1 MIKKNTHN
9 FARWAS
15 EKGLFS
21 YFQTLYFLHMFHKKK
36 CHSETFPFALIN
48 PAPEMQDCLASYH
61 FTENGATAVVK
72 SELLHYYISISTVT
86 MFKYVFPWMC
96 LPGFKYLLQVC
107 MCSMWLWTK
116 ITFMEVK
123 QKKKLGKERKTNN
136 ITLHYKDRLLSPNT
150 SFNSMTK
157 IKCLSTL

>member
-1 MIKKNTHN
+1 MKTSLCMNPHLNMTFPSRFTKNKSSLDNDKKKNTHN
-9 FARWAS
+9 FARWSS

-72 SELLHYYISISTVT
+72 SELLHYYILISTVT

-123 QKKKLGKERKTNN
+123 QKKKLGKERK
-136 ITLHYKDRLLSPNT
+136 KD
-150 SFNSMTK
+150 K
-157 IKCLSTL
+157 